1 MRHNKNFNHLGR
13 QAGHR
18 KAMLSNMASS
28 LILHKRIET
37 TLAKAKAVRMFVEP
51 LVTKSKEDT
60 THSRRVV
67 FSYLKQKEAVTEL
80 FRTIAPKI
88 AERPGGYTRILKT
101 GFRLGDAAEMC
112 IIEFVDFNE
121 AYTLGIT
128 PAAAEA
134 KPKTRRSRKPAA
146 KKTTDAVE
154 EATVVEGEP
163 KKAPAKKAAAP
174 KAPKA
179 TAAKTA
185 APKAAKKTNVGKKM
199 EFPPLRSRGG
209 ERVKTGRI
217 KSRALFHKVAPKP
230 ATRPKISGGRADNAS
245 FRRFLFSEE
254 TAHAD
259 FMVVAVRPGIG
270 FGAGGDCRKEKI
282 REKSPILD
290 SVQNRARSLY
300 RQTTRNKVKPE
311 N

>member
-1 MRHNKNFNHLGR
+1 MRHNKNYNHLGR

-18 KAMLSNMASS
+18 KALMSNMASS

-37 TLAKAKAVRMFVEP
+37 TLAKAKALRQFVEP

-88 AERPGGYTRILKT
+88 AERNGGYTRILKT

-128 PAAAEA
+128 PAAAAAEA
-134 KPKTRRSRKPAA
+134 KPKTRRSRKKA
-146 KKTTDAVE
+146 TDAVE
-154 EATVVEGEP
+154 DATVVEG
-163 KKAPAKKAAAP
+163 KKAAP

-179 TAAKTA
+179 AAKTA
-185 APKAAKKTNVGKKM
+185 APKVAKKTNVGKKM
-199 EFPPLRSRGG
+199 
-209 ERVKTGRI
+209 
-217 KSRALFHKVAPKP
+217 
-230 ATRPKISGGRADNAS
+230 
-245 FRRFLFSEE
+245 
-254 TAHAD
+254 
-259 FMVVAVRPGIG
+259 
-270 FGAGGDCRKEKI
+270 
-282 REKSPILD
+282 
-290 SVQNRARSLY
+290 
-300 RQTTRNKVKPE
+300 
-311 N
+311 